1 MELCKF
7 FNSKVSVNNNNN
19 NNNNDNNSNNN
30 NNNKEDLKT
39 YWKLTTLFL
48 SFSKILPQRGGN
60 VVDFRYLN
68 AETTDE
74 TFQQSG
80 NEDYFRDIF
89 QSSVLYHLR
98 FVLERKASK
107 EIPELS
113 RLGILESFQQ
123 LILLYQMQKAAHQ
136 KYYIE
141 EVFWI
146 HFCLE
151 HL

>member
-7 FNSKVSVNNNNN
+7 FNSKVSVNNNNNN

-48 SFSKILPQRGGN
+48 SFSKILPQRGGK

-68 AETTDE
+68 AETTDG
-74 TFQQSG
+74 TYQQSG

-89 QSSVLYHLR
+89 QSSAGLYESSGSQ
-98 FVLERKASK
+98 FFSTTT
-107 EIPELS
+107 EIKSGPDA
-113 RLGILESFQQ
+113 LGESM
-123 LILLYQMQKAAHQ
+123 LAMTLTGPS
-136 KYYIE
+136 
-141 EVFWI
+141 
-146 HFCLE
+146 
-151 HL
+151 